1 MTTRLQHTALALL
14 FGASS
19 FALTACGN
27 KDEFAPQNPANGPG
41 ALVELS
47 EPLNTTFGGGASPD
61 LQPRSVEEG
70 GDWANCDAECE
81 AYCATLPFENP
92 VDQAMCPHLW
102 GVGLDTRPV
111 DDEQACRRIFADL
124 TGQFPTY
131 SQIESRCLGRPVG
144 AIVEELIESES
155 FVFQNQRLWADK
167 LRYNNVAV
175 NLERIYDADLLVGK
189 LYRGLLRYDRFIEV
203 VSAHPVL
210 MRRFDNAGDRA
221 EALFNIFVG
230 RPPFENERADMS
242 KLYNLWF
249 NGYFDHPELGMRLP
263 DAFVE
268 HKCLTEDGTEI
279 DENTAGACTSVLWGF
294 NRVILLPD
302 FRATEAEQGQT
313 VTWSEN
319 LTAEEWELLQ
329 TPGKIVAT
337 WPVVW
342 EHAVEDVLKQ
352 YLGYDIAQQTPRVV
366 EQLVEY
372 VLQHQG
378 DLRAAHYAVLTSQLY
393 LQSTQCEGAGCA
405 NQQDYPRWT
414 YGPFRQAEA
423 ELWIDSIGA
432 SASEILGAC
441 DHRLSVPQQLLE
453 ESPIGYEVV
462 EASRWD
468 LDNSGDEPRV
478 DTEYSSFA
486 QTLGGCP
493 DNEVAGRFKAVS
505 ILSTA
510 TQEAFVGELC
520 GPANTGGGVA
530 VDILLP
536 SSVDAGDSLTESVAE
551 QILDFQVKRFFSRR
565 PLDEELTMARE
576 TSQTCTPA
584 PCDAEDFARVSCYA
598 LLSSSEMLF
607 Y

>member
-1 MTTRLQHTALALL
+1 MTRLRHAALILL
-14 FGASS
+14 SGIST
-19 FALTACGN
+19 LTLAACG
-27 KDEFAPQNPANGPG
+27 KKEEFLARDPANGPG
-41 ALVELS
+41 ELVGLT

-61 LQPRSVEEG
+61 IQPRSVAEASEFTE
-70 GDWANCDAECE
+70 CDADCE
-81 AYCATLPFENP
+81 AYCASLPFDNP
-92 VDQAMCPHLW
+92 VDEAMCPHLW

-131 SQIESRCLGRPVG
+131 SNIESRCLGRPVG
-144 AIVEELIESES
+144 AIVEELIESET

-203 VSAHPVL
+203 ASAHPVL
-210 MRRFDNAGDRA
+210 VRRFDNAGDRA

-230 RPPFENERADMS
+230 RPPFENERAEMS
-242 KLYNLWF
+242 KLYSLWF

-268 HKCLTEDGTEI
+268 HKCLTEDGTKI

-302 FRATEAEQGQT
+302 FRATEGEREEKL
-313 VTWSEN
+313 TWSEN

-342 EHAVEDVLKQ
+342 EHAVEEVLKQ
-352 YLGYDIAQQTPRVV
+352 YLGYDIAQKTPRVV

-378 DLRAAHYAVLTSQLY
+378 DIRAAHYAVLTSQLY
-393 LQSTQCEGAGCA
+393 LQSTECEGSLCA
-405 NQQDYPRWT
+405 NQEDYRRWT
-414 YGPFRQAEA
+414 YGPFRQADA

-432 SASEILGAC
+432 SASEVLGAC
-441 DHRLSVPQQLLE
+441 DHRMPVPSQFLD

-462 EASRWD
+462 EASRWS
-468 LDNSGDEPRV
+468 LDQEADEPRV
-478 DTEYSSFA
+478 DTEYASFA

-530 VDILLP
+530 ADILLP
-536 SSVDAGDSLTESVAE
+536 SSVNPGDSLSEDVATE
-551 QILDFQVKRFFSRR
+551 ILDFQVKRFFSRR
-565 PLDEELTMARE
+565 PLEAELTMARE

-584 PCDAEDFARVSCYA
+584 PCSAEAFARASCYA